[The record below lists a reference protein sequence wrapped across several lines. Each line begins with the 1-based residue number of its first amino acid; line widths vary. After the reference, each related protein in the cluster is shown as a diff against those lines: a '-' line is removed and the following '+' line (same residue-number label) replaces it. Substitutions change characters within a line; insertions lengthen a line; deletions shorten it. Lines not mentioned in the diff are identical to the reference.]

1 MVNSPSWS
9 ISAEYA
15 TKSRSCCASFVSR
28 TSVTASLSAYTLVT
42 VSVEV
47 NPCCARWRDSSA
59 STARSS
65 ALAGPPTSS
74 VPPSSTAVSSA
85 AYSSSTCRPSSASDS
100 PCRPPMTRAVQS
112 FSRPSWCPRRSA
124 PKRAVVAA
132 STVDPPGGDRGRG
145 VRTVDLAADTTT
157 GWSAGHGSPTCRSA
171 GHHLRWPAG
180 DPLIAGGKNGL
191 DMTLAI
197 AVDDRP
203 PDTVVS
209 VGGELDLT
217 TAPELLQAL
226 TRLVDDGY
234 HHLIVD
240 LTGLDFCD
248 SSGLS
253 VLVRVKNR
261 LDEVG
266 GNVTLAG
273 ATPVVERVLEVSGL
287 AELFGSYRSVAEA
300 QAARR
305 GASVIEPVVDDR

>member
-1 MVNSPSWS
+1 
-9 ISAEYA
+9 
-15 TKSRSCCASFVSR
+15 
-28 TSVTASLSAYTLVT
+28 
-42 VSVEV
+42 
-47 NPCCARWRDSSA
+47 
-59 STARSS
+59 
-65 ALAGPPTSS
+65 
-74 VPPSSTAVSSA
+74 
-85 AYSSSTCRPSSASDS
+85 
-100 PCRPPMTRAVQS
+100 
-112 FSRPSWCPRRSA
+112 
-124 PKRAVVAA
+124 
-132 STVDPPGGDRGRG
+132 
-145 VRTVDLAADTTT
+145 
-157 GWSAGHGSPTCRSA
+157 
-171 GHHLRWPAG
+171 
-180 DPLIAGGKNGL
+180 
-191 DMTLAI
+191 MTLAI

-266 GNVTLAG
+266 GDVTLAG
-273 ATPVVERVLEVSGL
+273 ATPIVERVLEVSGL
-287 AELFGSYRSVAEA
+287 AEVFGSHRSVAEA